1 MSKRQLPFKFR
12 FDSFLLAI
20 YLMISGV
27 FLAFSSGGFVVN
39 FNGIGFSLMS
49 GAQRGLY
56 SVSSFFTGTV
66 SAIREL
72 SDLKEKYAALSAR
85 LEDYE
90 LLQRSNAD
98 VKAENEHLKALLGFT
113 ESIAVKNIPAE
124 IIGRDP
130 NNLYSG
136 ITINRGARHG
146 IKKDMPV
153 IAFQGSNSG
162 LVGKIVQVGR
172 STSMIMPIYD
182 YQCYVSARLDTTR
195 YLGLTNGQGSDDA
208 PLVMKY
214 IKKRAK
220 DEILVGEKVV
230 TSGETAN
237 YPKNVA
243 IGFVSRI
250 RGLDYETSLDVDVEP
265 LIDFSRLENVFV
277 LDMNSVPDGEN

>member
-1 MSKRQLPFKFR
+1 
-12 FDSFLLAI
+12 
-20 YLMISGV
+20 MISGV

-66 SAIREL
+66 SAISEL
-72 SDLKEKYAALSAR
+72 SELKEKYSDLSDR
-85 LEDYE
+85 LQDYE

-98 VKAENEHLKALLGFT
+98 IKTENKHLMDLLGFSQ
-113 ESIAVKNIPAE
+113 SITIKNIPAE
-124 IIGRDP
+124 IVGRDP

-136 ITINRGARHG
+136 ITINRGALHG

-153 IAFQGSNSG
+153 IAFQDSNSG

-172 STSMIMPIYD
+172 NTSLIMPVYD
-182 YQCYVSARLDTTR
+182 YQCYVSARLETSR
-195 YLGLTNGQGSDDA
+195 YIGLTNGQGSDDS
-208 PLVMKY
+208 PIVMKY

-220 DEILVGEKVV
+220 DEIRIGEKIV
-230 TSGETAN
+230 TSGETGN
-237 YPKNVA
+237 YPKNIT

-250 RGLDYETSLDVDVEP
+250 RGMDYETSLDVDVEP

-277 LDMNSVPDGEN
+277 LDMNTNTEEEN

>member
-12 FDSFLLAI
+12 LDSFLLVI
-20 YLMISGV
+20 YLMVSGI

-56 SVSSFFTGTV
+56 SVSSFFSGTV

-72 SDLKEKYAALSAR
+72 SDLKEKYAVLSAR

-90 LLQRSNAD
+90 LLQRSNVD
-98 VKAENEHLKALLGFT
+98 IKAENEHLKELLGFSG
-113 ESIAVKNIPAE
+113 SIAIRNIPAE

-146 IKKDMPV
+146 IRKDMPV

-172 STSMIMPIYD
+172 NTSLIMPIYD
-182 YQCYVSARLDTTR
+182 YQCYVSARLETSR
-195 YLGLTNGQGSDDA
+195 YLGLTSGQGSDDS

-220 DEILVGEKVV
+220 DEILIGEKVV
-230 TSGETAN
+230 TSGETGN

-265 LIDFSRLENVFV
+265 IIDFSRLENVFV
-277 LDMNSVPDGEN
+277 LEMNSVTDEEN

>member
-39 FNGIGFSLMS
+39 INGIGFSLMS

-72 SDLKEKYAALSAR
+72 SDLKEKYAVLSAR

-146 IKKDMPV
+146 IKRDMPV

-195 YLGLTNGQGSDDA
+195 YLGLTNGQGSDDS